1 MSLLSS
7 PGWNVLTFPL
17 HIYQHIAN
25 AKGIVERRIFG
36 IGRPF
41 FAFFFFAE
49 IS

>member
-7 PGWNVLTFPL
+7 PGWNVLIFPL
-17 HIYQHIAN
+17 HIFPHLAN

-36 IGRPF
+36 VARPF
-41 FAFFFFAE
+41 FAFFFSAE